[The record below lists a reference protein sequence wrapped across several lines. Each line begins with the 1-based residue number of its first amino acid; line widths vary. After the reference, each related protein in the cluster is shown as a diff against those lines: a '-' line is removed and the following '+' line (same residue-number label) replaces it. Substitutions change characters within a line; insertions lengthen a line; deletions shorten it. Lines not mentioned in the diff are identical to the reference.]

1 MIKNYILKWLLL
13 ILSQL
18 YFEVN
23 SHPIKYISSF
33 YSMLTCQ
40 NFAER
45 NEWITKIYTQLLR
58 FCNEKNFTVFIANQ
72 VQFCVLVLSSS
83 LGVCSSSIRWIQY
96 SSWYSASILMG
107 MNRINHLW
115 NTSETCN
122 DINSHLLY
130 TWTVCLFSILF
141 LLHRYMLCKRKSSF
155 PAGVPPDL
163 VKEQYI
169 GGFLKVIG
177 LDQIQNWMT
186 LYWENSMYSNPPIS
200 LFPRHS
206 ILSHLLDSSI
216 CLYSSFC
223 VLYYS

>member
-1 MIKNYILKWLLL
+1 MFLESFLQKIYWNRSYGLFHGSDIRRKRLIDSEMIKNYILKWLLL

-72 VQFCVLVLSSS
+72 VHFCVLVLSSS

-130 TWTVCLFSILF
+130 TWTVCISLSFFYYIDICSVSGNHLF
-141 LLHRYMLCKRKSSF
+141 LLVYLRTWSKSS
-155 PAGVPPDL
+155 
-163 VKEQYI
+163 
-169 GGFLKVIG
+169 
-177 LDQIQNWMT
+177 
-186 LYWENSMYSNPPIS
+186 
-200 LFPRHS
+200 
-206 ILSHLLDSSI
+206 ILEDS
-216 CLYSSFC
+216 
-223 VLYYS
+223 